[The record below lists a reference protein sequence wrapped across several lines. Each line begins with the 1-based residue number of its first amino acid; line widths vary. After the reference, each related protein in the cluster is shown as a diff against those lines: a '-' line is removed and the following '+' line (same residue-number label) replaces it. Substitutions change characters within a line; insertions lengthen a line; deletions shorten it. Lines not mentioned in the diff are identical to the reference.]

1 MHWEPEIRLKKC
13 FFGAV
18 KIAVILMIFVLSEPC
33 FASFE
38 SSLGGLKTKLT
49 VVILPILSVMGLAV
63 AAISLLTGNPQA
75 KQHILYAILGCVFGF
90 GAQSIVE
97 MIASTMR

>member
-1 MHWEPEIRLKKC
+1 MHWEPQTRLKKH
-13 FFGAV
+13 FIGAV
-18 KIAVILMIFVLSEPC
+18 RIALSLMLFVLSEPC
-33 FASFE
+33 PASFE

-49 VVILPILSVMGLAV
+49 VVILPILSVMGLAI

>member
-1 MHWEPEIRLKKC
+1 MHWEPQTRLKKH
-13 FFGAV
+13 FIGAV
-18 KIAVILMIFVLSEPC
+18 RIALSLMLFVLSEPC

-49 VVILPILSVMGLAV
+49 VVILPILSVMGLAI

>member
-1 MHWEPEIRLKKC
+1 MGEVFQVQAKWFLVSALKTLL
-13 FFGAV
+13 G
-18 KIAVILMIFVLSEPC
+18 LLIFLLSEPC

-49 VVILPILSVMGLAV
+49 VVILPILSVIGLAI

-75 KQHILYAILGCVFGF
+75 KQHILYAILGCIFGF

-97 MIASTMR
+97 MIASSMR